1 MTVVEGLQ
9 TMVIANRFILRYVD
23 NSISVYDY
31 DYVEGIRPI

>member
-1 MTVVEGLQ
+1 
-9 TMVIANRFILRYVD
+9 MVIANRFILRYVD

>member
-9 TMVIANRFILRYVD
+9 TMVIANRFILRCVD